1 MQKIE
6 DENTCIFKHL
16 LFGKEYT
23 VTVYFNEDMF
33 NASFDFR
40 TKTLKIPATDYYY
53 FMLHELME
61 MGMVL
66 NLCRFKG
73 CEGSQEY
80 LFVFNHS
87 QFSVLIEI
95 IAPEIKRLDEYLKSR
110 FKVYNGNLI
119 RKKNIQ
125 SKKTIRL

>member
-1 MQKIE
+1 
-6 DENTCIFKHL
+6 
-16 LFGKEYT
+16 
-23 VTVYFNEDMF
+23 MF
-33 NASFDFR
+33 NASFDLR
-40 TKTLKIPATDYYY
+40 TKTLEIPATDYYY

-80 LFVFNHS
+80 LFVLNHS

-119 RKKNIQ
+119 RNKNIQ